1 MAAHGDSSEAASAP
15 LPRVSVVLV
24 NFRGVD
30 DTLVAI
36 EALRSVRWPDDQLEI
51 IVVENGSGDDSA
63 ARLRVPLPNV
73 VLVESSQNLGFAG
86 GCNLGVRQATGDIVA
101 FLNSDARPDE
111 DWIAAAVT
119 GFSDPAVGA
128 VASRVLDWNG
138 VLVDFVDAGLTW
150 FGKGYKPFVGERAGT
165 LGTSSKDVLFGT
177 GSAMFVRRSVF
188 DELGGFDERFFM
200 FYEDVDLGWRL
211 NLLGHRFRYVP
222 ESIAYHRHH
231 ATADRFG
238 RFRETYFLERNA
250 LFCLYKNLADDNLR
264 RVLPAALALTV
275 RRGVTAGNLDSD
287 EFDYRKTTTDDHALD
302 QEVAREALASMYAVD
317 QLVEHLEALTVER
330 ARIQASRLVTDRAIG
345 SLMGRR
351 DVIPAVA
358 DSYAAGYAAIVD
370 AFPVTEPL
378 ESTHILVITGD
389 PLGAKMAGPAIRAWN
404 MALALSHEHDVVL
417 LSTSGH
423 DGIEAPFRI
432 DAVRAGD
439 ERAFSRWATWADV
452 IVFQGHA
459 MAQFESLASST
470 AIIVADVYDPMHLE
484 QLEQGRELHADTWD
498 RHVADATDVLNQQ
511 LERADF
517 ALCASERQRTFYL
530 GQLAALGRINPA
542 NYIDDPELRR
552 LIDVSPFGIGAI
564 PPRHERDVLKGVVPG
579 IAADDKVILWGGGL
593 YNWFDPAT
601 LIRAVALLS
610 ERRPS
615 VKLFFQGTKHPHP
628 DVPEM
633 RVVADSRTLAAD
645 LGALNSSVFFN
656 DSWVDFADRQNYLME
671 ADAGVSTHFS
681 HIETTFSFRTR
692 ILDYLWAGLP
702 MVVTEGDSF
711 AELIETEGLGIV
723 VPERDHVALAAA
735 LDSVLFDDN
744 LATAARQRIAA
755 VREQFLWSATLA
767 PLLAF
772 ARAPRH
778 APDVA
783 EQLGST
789 GVVRRTTANRR
800 RGWRR
805 DLDLVGHYW
814 RTAGPRVVVRKA
826 IRRIFRRS

>member
-1 MAAHGDSSEAASAP
+1 MFDASSVRVP
-15 LPRVSVVLV
+15 LVSVVLV

-30 DTLVAI
+30 DTMAAI
-36 EALRSVRWPDDQLEI
+36 EGLRTLQWPVDRLEI
-51 IVVENGSGDDSA
+51 VVVENGSGDVSA
-63 ARLRVPLPNV
+63 DRLRALLPDI
-73 VLVESSQNLGFAG
+73 VLVESAQNLGFAG
-86 GCNLGVRQATGDIVA
+86 GCNLGVAHASGDIVA
-101 FLNSDARPDE
+101 FLNSDARPDAQ
-111 DWIAAAVT
+111 WIAAAMV

-128 VASRVLDWNG
+128 VASRVLDWKG
-138 VLVDFVDAGLTW
+138 ELVDFVDAGLTW
-150 FGKGYKPFVGERAGT
+150 FGKGYKPFVGDRAGT
-165 LGTSSKDVLFGT
+165 LGLSTKDVLFGT

-231 ATADRFG
+231 ATAERFG
-238 RFRETYFLERNA
+238 RFREAYFLERNA
-250 LFCLYKNLADDNLR
+250 LFCLYKNLADDNLN

-275 RRGVTAGNLDSD
+275 RRGVAAGNLDSD
-287 EFDYRKTTTDDHALD
+287 EFDYRATTTDDGELE
-302 QEVAREALASMYAVD
+302 QVVAREALASMYAVD
-317 QLVEHLEALTVER
+317 QLVEHLDALTV
-330 ARIQASRLVTDRAIG
+330 ARSHIQLTRKVTDRAIG

-358 DSYAAGYAAIVD
+358 DSYAAGYTALVE
-370 AFPVTEPL
+370 AFPVTEPFDA
-378 ESTHILVITGD
+378 THILVITGD

-404 MALALSHEHDVVL
+404 MALALSSEHEVVL

-432 DAVRAGD
+432 ETVRAGD
-439 ERAFSRWATWADV
+439 ERAFSPWADWADV

-459 MAQFESLASST
+459 MAQFETLASST
-470 AIIVADVYDPMHLE
+470 AVIVADVYDPMHLE

-542 NYIDDPELRR
+542 NYIDDPELRG
-552 LIDVSPFGIGAI
+552 LIDVSPFGIDAVA
-564 PPRHERDVLKGVVPG
+564 PRHERAVLKGVVPG
-579 IAADDKVILWGGGL
+579 IGHDDKVILWGGGL

-610 ERRPS
+610 ERRPT
-615 VKLFFQGTKHPHP
+615 VRLFFQGTKHPHP

-633 RVVADSRTLAAD
+633 RVVADSRTLAAE
-645 LGALNSSVFFN
+645 LGALGTSVFFN
-656 DSWVDFADRQNYLME
+656 DSWVDFVDRQNYLME

-711 AELIETEGLGIV
+711 AELIEAEGLGFV

-735 LDSVLFDDN
+735 LDAALFDDD
-744 LATAARQRIAA
+744 LAAAARERVAA
-755 VREQFLWSATLA
+755 VRERFVWSATLA

-778 APDVA
+778 APDIA
-783 EQLGST
+783 EQLGRT
-789 GVVRRTTANRR
+789 GAARRATPKRR

-805 DLDLVGHYW
+805 DLDLVRHYW
-814 RTAGPRVVVRKA
+814 RTAGPRVVIRKA
-826 IRRIFRRS
+826 VRRVFRRS

>member
-1 MAAHGDSSEAASAP
+1 M
-15 LPRVSVVLV
+15 LV
-24 NFRGVD
+24 NFRGAD
-30 DTLVAI
+30 DTIVAV
-36 EALRSVRWPDDQLEI
+36 EALRAVQWPADLLEV

-63 ARLRVPLPNV
+63 DRLRALSPDI

-86 GCNLGVRQATGDIVA
+86 GCNLGVTHASGEILA
-101 FLNSDARPDE
+101 FLNSDARPDA
-111 DWIAAAVT
+111 DWIAAAAT
-119 GFSDPAVGA
+119 GFSDPEVGA

-138 VLVDFVDAGLTW
+138 QIVDYVDAGLTW
-150 FGKGYKPFVGERAGT
+150 FGKGYKPFVGERAST
-165 LGTSSKDVLFGT
+165 LGTSAKDVLFGT

-211 NLLGHRFRYVP
+211 NLLGYRFRYLP

-231 ATADRFG
+231 SAAERFG
-238 RFRETYFLERNA
+238 SFRETYFLERNA
-250 LFCLYKNLADDNLR
+250 LFCLYKNLADDNLGR
-264 RVLPAALALTV
+264 ILPAALALTV
-275 RRGVTAGNLDSD
+275 RRGVAAGKLDSD
-287 EFDYRKTTTDDHALD
+287 EFDYRTTTTEDVELE
-302 QEVAREALASMYAVD
+302 QTVAREALASMYAVD
-317 QLVEHLEALTVER
+317 QLVEHLPALTVER
-330 ARIQASRLVTDRAIG
+330 NRIQATRRVTDRGIG

-358 DSYAAGYAAIVD
+358 DSYAAGYTALVD

-378 ESTHILVITGD
+378 ASTRILVITGD
-389 PLGAKMAGPAIRAWN
+389 PVGAKMAGPAIRAWN
-404 MALALSHEHDVVL
+404 MALALASEHEVVL

-423 DGIEAPFRI
+423 DGIAAPFRI
-432 DAVRAGD
+432 ETVRAGD
-439 ERAFSRWATWADV
+439 DRAFSRWETWADV

-459 MAQFESLASST
+459 MAQFESLPSST

-484 QLEQGRELHADTWD
+484 QLEQGRELHAETWD
-498 RHVADATDVLNQQ
+498 RQVAEATEVLNQQ

-542 NYIDDPELRR
+542 NYLDDPELRG
-552 LIDVSPFGIGAI
+552 LIDVSPFGIGAV
-564 PPRHERDVLKGVVPG
+564 PPRHERNVLKGVVPG
-579 IAADDKVILWGGGL
+579 IAADDKVILWAGGL

-610 ERRPS
+610 EQRPS
-615 VKLFFQGTKHPHP
+615 VKLYFQGTKHPHP

-645 LGALNSSVFFN
+645 LGVLGSSVFFN

-671 ADAGVSTHFS
+671 ADVGVSTHFS

-711 AELIETEGLGIV
+711 AELIEAERLGIV
-723 VPERDHVALAAA
+723 VSERDHVALAAA
-735 LDSVLFDDN
+735 LDSILFDQDV
-744 LATAARQRIAA
+744 AAAARERIAA

-778 APDVA
+778 APDIA
-783 EQLGST
+783 EQLGSA
-789 GVVRRTTANRR
+789 GGVRRTAAKRR

-805 DLDLVGHYW
+805 DLDLVRHYW
-814 RTAGPRVVVRKA
+814 RTAGPRVVARKA
-826 IRRIFRRS
+826 IHRIFRRS